1 MSEIEVGIDRGLLR
15 DLLTNQCEAD
25 VLVDII
31 RSAGVSHETAA
42 ITLVIA
48 DGE

>member
-15 DLLTNQCEAD
+15 DLLMNQCEAD

-31 RSAGVSHETAA
+31 RSSGISHETDC
-42 ITLVIA
+42 ITIVIA

>member
-15 DLLTNQCEAD
+15 DLLINQCEVD
-25 VLVDII
+25 VLVVII
-31 RSAGVSHETAA
+31 RSAGVSHEIAA
-42 ITLVIA
+42 IILVIA

>member
-1 MSEIEVGIDRGLLR
+1 MSEIEIGIDRGLLR

-25 VLVDII
+25 VLVDIL
-31 RSAGVSHETAA
+31 RSAGFSHETDV
-42 ITLVIA
+42 ITIVIA

>member
-1 MSEIEVGIDRGLLR
+1 MSEIEIGIDRGLLK

-31 RSAGVSHETAA
+31 RSAGISHQTDC
-42 ITLVIA
+42 ITIVIA

>member
-1 MSEIEVGIDRGLLR
+1 MGIDRGLLR

-31 RSAGVSHETAA
+31 RSAGISHQTDC
-42 ITLVIA
+42 ITIVIA

>member
-1 MSEIEVGIDRGLLR
+1 MSEIEIGMDRGLLR

-31 RSAGVSHETAA
+31 RSAGIKAN
-42 ITLVIA
+42 
-48 DGE
+48 